1 MGPPACQ
8 HFIILPYHQVVTLRV
23 RLQPSYNSA
32 RQAWVSTVL
41 PGGGGTLQGVD
52 AAPSRY
58 WVPLPIVGMGHLAR
72 RKRES
77 QKGERAMKSSSLL
90 RPAHCFLPSLV
101 EDPEKIR
108 GWLEGQDPRA
118 LLPHVGFPDDRSLGR
133 VKWPRKAY
141 EKAKSESVQPL
152 VVVVVVAGSRPR

>member
-1 MGPPACQ
+1 M
-8 HFIILPYHQVVTLRV
+8 
-23 RLQPSYNSA
+23 
-32 RQAWVSTVL
+32 
-41 PGGGGTLQGVD
+41 
-52 AAPSRY
+52 
-58 WVPLPIVGMGHLAR
+58 
-72 RKRES
+72 E
-77 QKGERAMKSSSLL
+77 SSSLL
-90 RPAHCFLPSLV
+90 RPAHCFLPFLV

>member
-8 HFIILPYHQVVTLRV
+8 HFIILPYHQVVMLRV

-72 RKRES
+72 RKRERAR
-77 QKGERAMKSSSLL
+77 KEREL
-90 RPAHCFLPSLV
+90 
-101 EDPEKIR
+101 
-108 GWLEGQDPRA
+108 
-118 LLPHVGFPDDRSLGR
+118 
-133 VKWPRKAY
+133 
-141 EKAKSESVQPL
+141 
-152 VVVVVVAGSRPR
+152 